1 VSRRV
6 SIAQQRDKVHAMKM
20 SAALVAVA
28 LALLAGCGGSGG
40 NSTDKDAE
48 ATVTRDAAA
57 GDTMSAAAWSTR
69 VKAICARSAAAA
81 RKQGEKLGRRSAAAG
96 DSRRELAY
104 KALALTSRL
113 LDPWLD
119 QIEALPKP
127 EGREQ
132 DATKFIASMRD
143 VGDVLGKT
151 STAIKQND
159 QTNGRQLVRQL
170 QAKTASVR
178 SQARALGIEKCNP
191 PAA

>member
-1 VSRRV
+1 
-6 SIAQQRDKVHAMKM
+6 MKK
-20 SAALVAVA
+20 SVALVA
-28 LALLAGCGGSGG
+28 LLLLAGCGGSGG
-40 NSTDKDAE
+40 DATDKDANAP
-48 ATVTRDAAA
+48 ATATMTQDGSA

-69 VKAICARSAAAA
+69 VKAICVRSAAKASEA
-81 RKQGEKLGRRSAAAG
+81 GKKLGRRSAAAG
-96 DSRRELAY
+96 DSKRELTY
-104 KALALTSRL
+104 KVLALTSNL

-132 DATKFIASMRD
+132 DANKFIADMRD
-143 VGDVLGKT
+143 VGDLLGTT

-159 QTNGRQLVRQL
+159 QTNGKKLVKQL
-170 QAKTASVR
+170 QAKGVSVR